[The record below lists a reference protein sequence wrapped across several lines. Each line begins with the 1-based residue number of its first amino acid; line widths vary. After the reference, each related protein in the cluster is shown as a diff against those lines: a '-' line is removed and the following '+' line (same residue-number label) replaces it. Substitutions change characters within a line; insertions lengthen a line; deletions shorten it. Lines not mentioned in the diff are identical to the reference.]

1 MAARTSVPDVPHRM
15 SAAELMSRK
24 AIAEPTPDAA
34 LRRPLATRLS
44 GVYYGYWLVGA
55 AFVAQFVATG
65 SQNYVIGVFLKPM
78 TAELGW
84 TRSEFTLSRT
94 IGQVVMAVTG
104 LVIGAYVDR
113 RGGRRPMLIG
123 ITVLSIA
130 LFLCGSVQTLWQ
142 WLLLN
147 GLLLTAGAA
156 MVGNLVVNVT
166 LSKWFV
172 EKRGQVIGVAA
183 MGVSFAGV
191 VLPPLMTA
199 VVEAWGWRT
208 AWRALAVLA
217 AALIYP
223 VSLLMRRAPEDY
235 GSYPDGRTAAQV
247 AAGMGRAAARDFATS
262 LTRAQALHSPSF
274 YFVVLAFGLF
284 ALSIGVMLLQTIPF
298 LTDAGYSRA
307 TASLMITLTSVP
319 ALVTKPV
326 WGYFIDK
333 TDPKR
338 LASLGAALN
347 GLALAVIVA
356 GVRLGMDPV
365 VYVGFFTLGC
375 GWGGMIPLQEVVW
388 ASFFGRRYLGA
399 VRSAGLPF
407 SIILSAGGPLFTSA
421 YYDAVGN
428 YDGAFLT
435 IAALSLLAAGLILL
449 VRRPS
454 RPDTATA

>member
-1 MAARTSVPDVPHRM
+1 MSQKAVAGPNSDAAARRSLV
-15 SAAELMSRK
+15 
-24 AIAEPTPDAA
+24 
-34 LRRPLATRLS
+34 TRLS
-44 GVYYGYWLVGA
+44 GIYYGYWLVGA
-55 AFVAQFVATG
+55 AFIAQFVATG

-94 IGQVVMAVTG
+94 IGQVVTAATG

-123 ITVLSIA
+123 ITVLSVA
-130 LFLCGSVQTLWQ
+130 LFLCGSVQSLWQ

-147 GLLLTAGAA
+147 GLLLTTGAA

-172 EKRGQVIGVAA
+172 EKRGQVIGIAA
-183 MGVSFAGV
+183 MGVSFAGI

-199 VVEAWGWRT
+199 VVEAWGWRA
-208 AWRALAVLA
+208 AWRVLALLA

-223 VSLLMRRAPEDY
+223 VSFVMRRAPEDY
-235 GSYPDGRTAAQV
+235 GSHPDGRTAAQV
-247 AAGMGRAAARDFATS
+247 AAGLGRAAERDFATS
-262 LTRAQALHSPSF
+262 LSRAQALRSPSF

-284 ALSIGVMLLQTIPF
+284 GLSIGVMLLQTIPF
-298 LTDAGYSRA
+298 MTDAGYSRA

-319 ALVTKPV
+319 ALLTKPV

-347 GLALAVIVA
+347 GLALVVIVG
-356 GVRLGMDPV
+356 GVRLGADAL
-365 VYVGFFTLGC
+365 VYLGFFTLGC
-375 GWGGMIPLQEVVW
+375 GWGGLIPLQEVVW
-388 ASFFGRRYLGA
+388 ASFFGRRHLGA

-407 SIILSAGGPLFTSA
+407 SLVLGAGGPLFTSA

-428 YDGAFLT
+428 YDGALLA
-435 IAALSLLAAGLILL
+435 IAALSLLSAVLILM

-454 RPDTATA
+454 RPDAVTA

>member
-1 MAARTSVPDVPHRM
+1 MHQKAVAERTSEG
-15 SAAELMSRK
+15 AA
-24 AIAEPTPDAA
+24 
-34 LRRPLATRLS
+34 RRPLMKRLS

-55 AFVAQFVATG
+55 AFVAQFVSVG

-78 TAELGW
+78 TDEMGW

-94 IGQVVMAVTG
+94 IGQVVMAFTG
-104 LVIGAYVDR
+104 FFIGAYVDR
-113 RGGRRPMLIG
+113 RGGRRLMLAG

-142 WLLLN
+142 WLVLN
-147 GLLLTAGAA
+147 GLMLTAGAA

-172 EKRGQVIGVAA
+172 EKRGQVIGIAA

-199 VVEAWGWRT
+199 VVEAWGWRA
-208 AWRALAVLA
+208 AWRLLAIFA

-223 VSLLMRRAPEDY
+223 ISLLMRRAPEDY
-235 GSYPDGRTAAQV
+235 GVYPDGRSAAQV
-247 AAGMGRAAARDFATS
+247 AAGLGQAAARDFATS
-262 LTRAQALHSPSF
+262 LTRAQALRTPSF

-284 ALSIGVMLLQTIPF
+284 ALSIGVMLLQTIAF

-307 TASLMITLTSVP
+307 TASLMMTLTSIP

-347 GLALAVIVA
+347 GLALVVIVA
-356 GVRLGMDPV
+356 GVRSGADAV
-365 VYVGFFTLGC
+365 VYLGFFTLGC
-375 GWGGMIPLQEVVW
+375 GWGGLIPLQEVVW
-388 ASFFGRRYLGA
+388 ASFFGRRHLGA
-399 VRSAGLPF
+399 VRSAGMPF
-407 SIILSAGGPLFTSA
+407 SIVLSAGGPLFTSA
-421 YYDAVGN
+421 YYDAVGS
-428 YDGAFLT
+428 YDGAFQT
-435 IAALSLLAAGLILL
+435 IAASSMLAAVLMLM
-449 VRRPS
+449 VRRPT
-454 RPDTATA
+454 RPDSAPT

>member
-1 MAARTSVPDVPHRM
+1 MPKHATVSTSAKV
-15 SAAELMSRK
+15 A
-24 AIAEPTPDAA
+24 T
-34 LRRPLATRLS
+34 RRPGVSALS

-55 AFVAQFVATG
+55 AFIAQFVATG
-65 SQNYVIGVFLKPM
+65 TQNYVIGVFLKPM
-78 TAELGW
+78 TADLGW
-84 TRSEFTLSRT
+84 TRSEFTLART
-94 IGQVVMAVTG
+94 LGQIVMALTG
-104 LVIGAYVDR
+104 FFIGAYVDR
-113 RGGRRPMLIG
+113 RGGRRLMTAG
-123 ITVLSIA
+123 VTVLAAA
-130 LFLCGSVQTLWQ
+130 LFLCGSVQALWQ

-191 VLPPLMTA
+191 VLPPLITA
-199 VVEAWGWRT
+199 IVEAWGWRA
-208 AWRALAVLA
+208 AWRALAVGA

-223 VSLLMRRAPEDY
+223 VSLLMRRAPEDH
-235 GSYPDGRTAAQV
+235 GLHPDGRSAAQV
-247 AAGMGRAAARDFATS
+247 AAGLGQAAAKDFATS
-262 LTRAQALHSPSF
+262 LTRREALRSPSF
-274 YFVVLAFGLF
+274 YLVVLAFGLF

-298 LTDAGYSRA
+298 MTDAGYSRA
-307 TASLMITLTSVP
+307 TASLMITLTSIP

-333 TDPKR
+333 TDPRR

-347 GLALAVIVA
+347 GLALIVIVA
-356 GVRLGMDPV
+356 GVRLGADAV
-365 VYVGFFTLGC
+365 VYAGFFILGC
-375 GWGGMIPLQEVVW
+375 GWGGLIPLQEVVW

-407 SIILSAGGPLFTSA
+407 SLALSAGGPLFTSA

-435 IAALSLLAAGLILL
+435 IAALSIAAAVLMLL

-454 RPDTATA
+454 RS